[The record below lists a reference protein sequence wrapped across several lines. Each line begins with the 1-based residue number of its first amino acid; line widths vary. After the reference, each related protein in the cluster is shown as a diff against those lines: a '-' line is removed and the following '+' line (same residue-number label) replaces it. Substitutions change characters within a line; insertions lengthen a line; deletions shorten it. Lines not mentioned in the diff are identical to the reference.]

1 MEDKYIFT
9 VNHKDSNWLL
19 VKLISLSE
27 IVKELKRCNNE
38 VVIDK
43 LLVSHLKTVVRIDL
57 VQIVQLQIEFHF
69 IRDKLVPVLVE
80 RHPVIVETDK
90 VV

>member
-1 MEDKYIFT
+1 MEDRFIFT

-19 VKLISLSE
+19 VKLISLSV

-43 LLVSHLKTVVRIDL
+43 LLASHLKIAARIGL
-57 VQIVQLQIEFHF
+57 AQIVQLQIEFLF
-69 IRDKLVPVLVE
+69 IRDKLAPVLAE
-80 RHPVIVETDK
+80 RHPAIVETDK